1 MSSYVANILC
11 WGLAVLLA
19 AVLVI
24 GIIKGRGDG

>member
-11 WGLAVLLA
+11 WGLAIFLA

-24 GIIKGRGDG
+24 GIIKGRKDG